1 MATGTAAYTC
11 ACAALLFAVSAT
23 SSTSDNLTMRMSRRE
38 KRRRQGLE
46 LSDSESVHTLLG
58 GRRSTWQPHRARPCN
73 GTSFV
78 DRPRVSALI
87 QAFGDATANAR
98 QLSERLHALPSVEVL
113 VNDDSG
119 RDHAEWLR
127 WLQGANDAVLSSA
140 NVHEIRAYHRLARM
154 ARGDFL
160 LLLQG
165 DHCLPARGIAWL
177 DEAIALFDRFP
188 RLGLLGGQMGFDR
201 VPTRKIAEKI
211 SWGVPPCEP
220 IPTSADVAP
229 ANATA
234 NAAATAAAT
243 AALSAAA
250 TAAAI
255 ATPSTGAA
263 FTAVPA
269 AMVTVPFMFVAG
281 VNIGPLLA
289 RREAFLRVGG
299 FDEAFSC
306 AGEPGIQLDTEL
318 SLQMWRH
325 GYQVGLWYSAVSNG
339 VGGRKTR
346 TNKAQKRARTRN
358 DALNAERCERV
369 LREHDPGAVLAA
381 NAALAMLAQPAQVR
395 ERVYAR
401 LGLRRPDRCAAGDG

>member
-1 MATGTAAYTC
+1 MATGTAAYAC

-177 DEAIALFDRFP
+177 DEGIALFDRYP
-188 RLGLLGGQMGFDR
+188 RLGLLGGLVLDDCGVVVR
-201 VPTRKIAEKI
+201 V
-211 SWGVPPCEP
+211 V
-220 IPTSADVAP
+220 V
-229 ANATA
+229 
-234 NAAATAAAT
+234 
-243 AALSAAA
+243 
-250 TAAAI
+250 
-255 ATPSTGAA
+255 
-263 FTAVPA
+263 
-269 AMVTVPFMFVAG
+269 
-281 VNIGPLLA
+281 
-289 RREAFLRVGG
+289 
-299 FDEAFSC
+299 
-306 AGEPGIQLDTEL
+306 
-318 SLQMWRH
+318 
-325 GYQVGLWYSAVSNG
+325 
-339 VGGRKTR
+339 
-346 TNKAQKRARTRN
+346 
-358 DALNAERCERV
+358 V
-369 LREHDPGAVLAA
+369 LICLCVHH
-381 NAALAMLAQPAQVR
+381 
-395 ERVYAR
+395 
-401 LGLRRPDRCAAGDG
+401 

>member
-1 MATGTAAYTC
+1 MATGTAAYAC

-38 KRRRQGLE
+38 KRRRHE
-46 LSDSESVHTLLG
+46 LSDSESVRTLLG

-229 ANATA
+229 ANA
-234 NAAATAAAT
+234 AATAAAT
-243 AALSAAA
+243 AAP

-381 NAALAMLAQPAQVR
+381 NAALARLAQPAQVR